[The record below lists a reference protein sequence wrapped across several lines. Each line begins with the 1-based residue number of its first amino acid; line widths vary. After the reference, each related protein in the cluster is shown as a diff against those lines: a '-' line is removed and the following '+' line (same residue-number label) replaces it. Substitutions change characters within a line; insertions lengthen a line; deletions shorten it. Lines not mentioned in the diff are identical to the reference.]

1 MMNDERGM
9 NVGKGNV
16 RAACLLAFII
26 HRSSLI
32 VLLLLCV
39 GCGRYMIGNRTL
51 YPPDI
56 QTVYVPMFDSN
67 SYRRGLGEMLT
78 EAVVKEI
85 EARTPFKVVNTPDA
99 DSILSGKILMDNKGI
114 MVKPPTDE
122 QRLVQFTMRIEVSW
136 LDRRGGSIHQ
146 TQSIPMP
153 DSLLV
158 VDQTSLYVPEDGQSI
173 STVEM
178 QDIQRLASQI
188 VSLMESPW

>member
-1 MMNDERGM
+1 MSVR
-9 NVGKGNV
+9 KGDAP
-16 RAACLLAFII
+16 AASFFALITNHL
-26 HRSSLI
+26 SLI
-32 VLLLLCV
+32 ALLLIGA
-39 GCGRYMIGNRTL
+39 GCGRYMVGNRTL

-78 EAVVKEI
+78 EAVVKQI

-99 DSILSGKILMDNKGI
+99 DSILTGKILTDTKGI

-122 QRLVQFTMRIEVSW
+122 QRLVQFNMRIEVSW
-136 LDRRGGSIHQ
+136 LDRRGGLIQQ
-146 TQSIPMP
+146 TQSIPLP
-153 DSLLV
+153 DSLLI
-158 VDQTSLYVPEDGQSI
+158 VDQTSNYVPEAGQSI

-178 QDIQRLASQI
+178 QDVQRLASQI